1 MLKNNVISLAD
12 FNSYKRLLNS
22 AIKQAKLLY
31 YIKKSFKFN
40 GDIKRTWKFINEVL
54 NKNERKPIYSI
65 NNSNSVELK
74 GNEMV
79 NYFNSYFIN
88 VITDLTNNYNY
99 NINNADPQINVD
111 HNQIFFST
119 NQSK

>member
-54 NKNERKPIYSI
+54 NKNEKNPICSI
-65 NNSNSVELK
+65 NNSNSTKLK
-74 GNEMV
+74 VNEMV
-79 NYFNSYFIN
+79 YYFSLYFIN
-88 VITDLTNNYNY
+88 VITD
-99 NINNADPQINVD
+99 
-111 HNQIFFST
+111 
-119 NQSK
+119 

>member
-1 MLKNNVISLAD
+1 M
-12 FNSYKRLLNS
+12 FKRLLNS
-22 AIKQAKLLY
+22 AIKQANSLY
-31 YIKKSFKFN
+31 YIKRSFNFN
-40 GDIKRTWKFINEVL
+40 GDINRTWKFINEVL
-54 NKNERKPIYSI
+54 NKNERKPVCSI

-99 NINNADPQINVD
+99 KIN
-111 HNQIFFST
+111 
-119 NQSK
+119 K